1 MRLKQGDKGDL
12 VSQLQKAIGLEAVG
26 VYGPKTVAGVQVFQ
40 HLKGLPNTGIADEA
54 TLKAAGLLGGVVEQV
69 KEEKKAGLT
78 ELPEK
83 LSANFSLAEFTN
95 SDTAKRRG
103 INNNPT
109 LEHCEAAM
117 ELAENI
123 FQPIREHFG
132 VPIFVSSGYRS
143 AALNKAIGGSATS
156 QHSKGE
162 AIDIDMDNRK
172 GPENED
178 VFHYIR
184 KNLPFDQ
191 LIWEFGTDERPD
203 WVHVSYKKGGPQR
216 GQILRAR
223 RNTAGKTYY
232 ETWTA

>member
-1 MRLKQGDKGDL
+1 MRLKQGDKGEL
-12 VSQLQKAIGLEAVG
+12 VSQLQKAIGLEPVG

-54 TLKAAGLLGGVVEQV
+54 TLKAAGLLGGAVEV
-69 KEEKKAGLT
+69 KEEKKVGLK

-83 LSANFSLAEFTN
+83 LSANFSLQEFTR
-95 SDTAKRRG
+95 SDTAKRKG
-103 INNNPT
+103 IDNNPT
-109 LEHCEAAM
+109 LEHCEAAIA
-117 ELAENI
+117 LAENI
-123 FQPIREHFG
+123 FQPIREHFA

-162 AIDIDMDNRK
+162 AIDIDMDDRK

-184 KNLPFDQ
+184 ENLPFDQ
-191 LIWEFGTDERPD
+191 LIWEFGTDTRPD
-203 WVHVSYKKGGPQR
+203 WVHVSYKKDGPQR

-223 RNTAGKTYY
+223 RNSAGKTYY
-232 ETWTA
+232 EPWKA